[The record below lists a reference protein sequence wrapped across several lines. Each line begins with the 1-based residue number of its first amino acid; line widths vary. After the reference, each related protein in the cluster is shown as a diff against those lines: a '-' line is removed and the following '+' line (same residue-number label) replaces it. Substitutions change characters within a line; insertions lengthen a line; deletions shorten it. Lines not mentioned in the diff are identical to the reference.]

1 MSLSVRTPQV
11 LAADVSALA
20 RVQASPAE
28 PTAKS
33 QDATASKGLAG
44 RAVKQVLHVAGHAA
58 VLAAKGLWKL
68 GEGVVFVAR
77 KFGQLVQSLHQEYKR
92 QEAAKDKHLS
102 HRTASRTFVESAGR
116 PATSSSTAS
125 SGQAQLAG
133 PGAGERKT
141 ALSDTDRLASKARRD
156 DALLAQAVRRLPN
169 PPTGV
174 GPTQQRSGGSRAFT
188 DFEHSGSTLSGKP
201 LDPKWQREVNELQ
214 RRLDELKRPDGP

>member
-11 LAADVSALA
+11 PAADVAAQALKQTSSAD
-20 RVQASPAE
+20 PA
-28 PTAKS
+28 AKP

-44 RAVKQVLHVAGHAA
+44 RAVKQVFHVAGHAA

-77 KFGQLVQSLHQEYKR
+77 KFGQLVQSLHQEYRR

-102 HRTASRTFVESAGR
+102 HRTASRTFVESPGR

-125 SGQAQLAG
+125 AGQAQSVES
-133 PGAGERKT
+133 GASVRKT
-141 ALSDTDRLASKARRD
+141 APSDADRQATKARRD

-174 GPTQQRSGGSRAFT
+174 GPTQQSSGGSRAFT

-214 RRLDELKRPDGP
+214 RRLDELKRPDGA

>member
-11 LAADVSALA
+11 PAADVTALA
-20 RVQASPAE
+20 LAQTSSADPA
-28 PTAKS
+28 AKP

-44 RAVKQVLHVAGHAA
+44 RAVKQVLHMAAHAA

-77 KFGQLVQSLHQEYKR
+77 KFGQLTQSLHQEYKR

-102 HRTASRTFVESAGR
+102 QRTASRPFVESAGR
-116 PATSSSTAS
+116 AATSSSTAS
-125 SGQAQLAG
+125 AGQAQPEG
-133 PGAGERKT
+133 PGADARKP
-141 ALSDTDRLASKARRD
+141 APSDTDRLASKARRE
-156 DALLAQAVRRLPN
+156 DALLAQAVRQLPN

-174 GPTQQRSGGSRAFT
+174 GPTQKSSGGSRAFT

-201 LDPKWQREVNELQ
+201 LDPKWQQEVDALQ
-214 RRLDELKRPDGP
+214 RRLDDLKRPNGP